1 MGSLSTYL
9 YVDKFLFKGKLAQ
22 LFFDGWRS
30 LLREWFGPILRF
42 SCRSSPEQPLASPE
56 QEVIS
61 TLTDDNLVEKK
72 RYVSRQK
79 EPTGDIGP
87 KREPKTA
94 GDDTFAATTKV
105 EQEPRIMEWRAPAFQ
120 RTQTPRP
127 AEKKQPQR
135 WEDKGF
141 AAARFVPV
149 NGGDGEEEIIEII
162 DDKFA
167 GKLPNS
173 WNLHKPMNNG
183 TCWNLRMKRSTA
195 LIISM
200 QVLTVKLLNP
210 KTTKR

>member
-87 KREPKTA
+87 KREPKTS
-94 GDDTFAATTKV
+94 
-105 EQEPRIMEWRAPAFQ
+105 IYL
-120 RTQTPRP
+120 
-127 AEKKQPQR
+127 
-135 WEDKGF
+135 
-141 AAARFVPV
+141 
-149 NGGDGEEEIIEII
+149 N
-162 DDKFA
+162 
-167 GKLPNS
+167 
-173 WNLHKPMNNG
+173 
-183 TCWNLRMKRSTA
+183 
-195 LIISM
+195 
-200 QVLTVKLLNP
+200 VLN
-210 KTTKR
+210 KTTKGLYANTGPLLYNINNDIS

>member
-1 MGSLSTYL
+1 MRLTDCIVRRIRKTYCSMKTILIILLGSLSTYL

-105 EQEPRIMEWRAPAFQ
+105 ELRRDLFLSMAVTERRRLSRSSM
-120 RTQTPRP
+120 
-127 AEKKQPQR
+127 K
-135 WEDKGF
+135 
-141 AAARFVPV
+141 
-149 NGGDGEEEIIEII
+149 N
-162 DDKFA
+162 KFA

>member
-1 MGSLSTYL
+1 MRLTDCIVRRIRKTYCSMKTILIILLGSLSTYL

-105 EQEPRIMEWRAPAFQ
+105 EQEPRIMEGGLRPFRERRHPALQ
-120 RTQTPRP
+120 KRNSR
-127 AEKKQPQR
+127 R
-135 WEDKGF
+135 
-141 AAARFVPV
+141 
-149 NGGDGEEEIIEII
+149 GG
-162 DDKFA
+162 KT
-167 GKLPNS
+167 KV
-173 WNLHKPMNNG
+173 LHRRDLFLSMAV
-183 TCWNLRMKRSTA
+183 TERRRLRDHR
-195 LIISM
+195 
-200 QVLTVKLLNP
+200 
-210 KTTKR
+210 

>member
-1 MGSLSTYL
+1 MKTILIILLGSLSTYL

-135 WEDKGF
+135 RRLSRSSMK
-141 AAARFVPV
+141 
-149 NGGDGEEEIIEII
+149 N
-162 DDKFA
+162 KFA